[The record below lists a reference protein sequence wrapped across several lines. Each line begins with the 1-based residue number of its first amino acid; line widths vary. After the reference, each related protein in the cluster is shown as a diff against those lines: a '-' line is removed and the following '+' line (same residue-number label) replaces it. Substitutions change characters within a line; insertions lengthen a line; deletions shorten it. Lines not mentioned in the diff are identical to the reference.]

1 MSHEELDRF
10 EHMMKSMIEQNE
22 ATIKAVVASNDASNQ
37 IVLYK
42 LDQMEINQNNIITA
56 VNKTN
61 GSVAKVITE
70 QFEIKREQELLR
82 QEQTNAPMKH
92 VAVCPNVKK
101 IADLEKESFSKAEMK
116 KMIYQNVGIL
126 GVIIGIIFS
135 VYKLLGGN

>member
-42 LDQMEINQNNIITA
+42 LDQMELNQNSMLTA

-61 GSVAKVITE
+61 GSVAAIQKE
-70 QFEIKREQELLR
+70 QYLILQEQELIKKEHENSLN
-82 QEQTNAPMKH
+82 QHIMG
-92 VAVCPNVKK
+92 CPNIKR
-101 IADLEKESFSKAEMK
+101 INTLENDNITKATMR
-116 KMIYQNVGIL
+116 KMMFQGVGLVSTIIGAVYIFIKLIL
-126 GVIIGIIFS
+126 GI
-135 VYKLLGGN
+135 